1 MIDKYVSPS
10 ELKRLL
16 SALLVVATFIVLV
29 ALFAFLIVPGMRN
42 VNTPEASVAVD
53 APQGETGWLDPT
65 DYPATARVV
74 LPPIDP
80 KTVMTPNPE
89 LMAHGKALFA
99 QNCATCHG
107 PEGKGD
113 GPGGAG
119 LNPKPRNFTQQAGWT
134 NGYHIENI
142 FKTLDEGVKGSG
154 MVSYNYLSK
163 KDRMALVHV
172 VQSLGTF
179 DHGPEDPKALESL
192 SKLFASAGEVIPNK
206 IPVALAERKIEKE
219 FQAAPALPGL
229 AKNPILQEAV
239 LDPARAAQTLAGIP
253 RWHEDDKALAL
264 AVASGLPGNGFS
276 PAVATYT
283 PDRWKALQS
292 ALAGR

>member
-10 ELKRLL
+10 EFKRLI
-16 SALLVVATFIVLV
+16 SALLVVAGFIAIV
-29 ALFAFLIVPGMRN
+29 AFFAFLVVPGMRN
-42 VNTPEASVAVD
+42 VNTPEATVAVD

-89 LMAHGKALFA
+89 LTVRGKAIFA
-99 QNCATCHG
+99 QTCATCHG
-107 PEGKGD
+107 PDGKGD

-142 FKTLDEGVKGSG
+142 YRTLDEGVKGTG

-172 VQSLGTF
+172 VQSLGAF

-192 SKLFASAGEVIPNK
+192 SKLFASAGEVIPNR
-206 IPVALAERKIEKE
+206 IPVALAEQKLETE
-219 FQAAPALPGL
+219 FQAAPALGDV
-229 AKNPILQEAV
+229 AKNPLLQAAI
-239 LDPARAAQTLAGIP
+239 LDPMRASQTLAGIP
-253 RWHEDDKALAL
+253 RWREDDKALAQ
-264 AVASGLPGNGFS
+264 AVAAGLPFNGFS
-276 PAVATYT
+276 PAVATYA
-283 PDRWKALQS
+283 PERWKALQS
-292 ALAGR
+292 ALSGR

>member
-10 ELKRLL
+10 ELKRLI
-16 SALLVVATFIVLV
+16 SALLVVAGFISIM
-29 ALFAFLIVPGMRN
+29 ALFGFLVVPGTRN
-42 VNTPEASVAVD
+42 VNVPREAAPVE

-89 LMAHGKALFA
+89 LMARGKAIFA
-99 QNCATCHG
+99 QTCATCHG

-113 GPGGAG
+113 GPGGTG

-134 NGYHIENI
+134 NGYRIESI
-142 FKTLDEGVKGSG
+142 YKTLEEGVKGTG

-172 VQSLGTF
+172 VQSLGAF

-192 SKLFASAGEVIPNK
+192 SKLFASAGETIPNK
-206 IPVALAERKIEKE
+206 VPVAFAEKRIEAE
-219 FQAAPALPGL
+219 FRPAPALPDVSKAPAL
-229 AKNPILQEAV
+229 KSAV

-253 RWHEDDKALAL
+253 RWREDDKALART
-264 AVASGLPGNGFS
+264 VAAGVPGNGFAPS
-276 PAVATYT
+276 VATYA
-283 PDRWKALQS
+283 PAQWKELQS